1 MLAATALGRRSRKEP
16 LQPGGFLLSHTLWA
30 EGSKSSGR
38 EGGHRT
44 GQSLIS
50 IFFHNIFIVFS
61 YLFFS
66 KRLSLLDFIF
76 LSFCPGT
83 SLGRSYSFESQL
95 LNRDVLPLSLETDGC
110 LLFIYKMYTWHFSP
124 KIISTFSS
132 FTKNKNWIY
141 QRKVFCYLRHAFL

>member
-1 MLAATALGRRSRKEP
+1 MLPATALGRGSRKEP

-50 IFFHNIFIVFS
+50 IFFHNIFNSFS

-66 KRLSLLDFIF
+66 KILSLLDFIF
-76 LSFCPGT
+76 LSFRPGT
-83 SLGRSYSFESQL
+83 SLGRSNSFESQL
-95 LNRDVLPLSLETDGC
+95 LTGMLYHC
-110 LLFIYKMYTWHFSP
+110 F
-124 KIISTFSS
+124 
-132 FTKNKNWIY
+132 
-141 QRKVFCYLRHAFL
+141 LRQTGAYYYYYYYMLI

>member
-1 MLAATALGRRSRKEP
+1 MLPATSLGRGSRKEP

-50 IFFHNIFIVFS
+50 IFFHNTFNSFS

-66 KRLSLLDFIF
+66 KTLSLLDFTF
-76 LSFCPGT
+76 LSFRPRAY
-83 SLGRSYSFESQL
+83 LGRGNSFESQ
-95 LNRDVLPLSLETDGC
+95 PLTVMLYHC
-110 LLFIYKMYTWHFSP
+110 LSRRVPTTTTIIYKKLHYYNG
-124 KIISTFSS
+124 I
-132 FTKNKNWIY
+132 
-141 QRKVFCYLRHAFL
+141 